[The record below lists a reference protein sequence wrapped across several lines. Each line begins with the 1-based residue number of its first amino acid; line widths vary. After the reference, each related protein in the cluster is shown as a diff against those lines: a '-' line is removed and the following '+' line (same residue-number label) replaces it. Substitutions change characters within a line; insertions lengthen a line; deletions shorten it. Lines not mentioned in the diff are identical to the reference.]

1 MTLSLPIKLIGSPP
15 SPYTRKM
22 ISILRYRRIPYSLT
36 WGDPAAELT
45 KMGIAKPKIGFLP
58 TFLLPDEAGALQAV
72 CDSTPIIRRLES
84 EIEGRSVIPTDAAL
98 AFIDYLLEDF
108 ADEWCTK
115 YMFHYRWHFD
125 EDADNAGTLLPLN
138 HSG

>member
-1 MTLSLPIKLIGSPP
+1 MTLSLPIQLIGSPP

-36 WGDPAAELT
+36 WGDPGTELT

-72 CDSTPIIRRLES
+72 CDSTPIIRRLEA
-84 EIEGRSVIPTDAAL
+84 EVQGCAAL
-98 AFIDYLLEDF
+98 R
-108 ADEWCTK
+108 T
-115 YMFHYRWHFD
+115 
-125 EDADNAGTLLPLN
+125 
-138 HSG
+138 